1 MHKKPWSTGV
11 SDIYQAC
18 SWPRFLKSPR
28 HLLFP
33 LLRVNHTPLPQQIP
47 HNALLWRTVVVQ
59 IHPAMHRAC
68 INSSYL
74 LQNNVEIAQHKSLK
88 ERCEAAKILKSS
100 QCPVPILVD
109 TMEDEANQAYGAFPE
124 RLFIVHKGKIV
135 YEGGMGPYYY
145 DLTEVRKWLEKW
157 RFEMKSS
164 ESS

>member
-1 MHKKPWSTGV
+1 M
-11 SDIYQAC
+11 
-18 SWPRFLKSPR
+18 
-28 HLLFP
+28 LFP

-157 RFEMKSS
+157 RFERKSS